1 MTLTPVQRANAR
13 LLWRNYQDSDSGN
26 PSCETVQ
33 EMMTLY
39 PLLLEALDA
48 ADTESQRLFDVAQ
61 FERRRAE
68 HAEDQL
74 DRVRNYLNLH
84 AHVTGDDTG
93 EAGRLLD
100 DIRGLVDE
108 PDAP

>member
-1 MTLTPVQRANAR
+1 MTLTTVQRANAR
-13 LLWRNYQDSDSGN
+13 LLWQNYQDSGSGN
-26 PSCETVQ
+26 PSRETVR
-33 EMMTLY
+33 EMMALY
-39 PLLLEALDA
+39 PLLLEALDG
-48 ADTESQRLFDVAQ
+48 ADAESQSLFDAAQ
-61 FERRRAE
+61 FAQRRAE

-100 DIRGLVDE
+100 DIRRLVDE
-108 PDAP
+108 PDAQ

>member
-1 MTLTPVQRANAR
+1 MTLTTVQRANAR
-13 LLWRNYQDSDSGN
+13 LLWQSYQDSGSGN

-33 EMMTLY
+33 EMMALY
-39 PLLLEALDA
+39 PLLLKALDG
-48 ADTESQRLFDVAQ
+48 ADAESERLFDAAQ
-61 FERRRAE
+61 FAQRRAE

-74 DRVRNYLNLH
+74 DRVRNYLNLY

-100 DIRGLVDE
+100 DIRRLVDE